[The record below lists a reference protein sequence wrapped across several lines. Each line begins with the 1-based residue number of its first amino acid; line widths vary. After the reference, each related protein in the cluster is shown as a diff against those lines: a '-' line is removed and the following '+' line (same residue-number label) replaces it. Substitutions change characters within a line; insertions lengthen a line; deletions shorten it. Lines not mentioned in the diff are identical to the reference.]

1 MVWTGCI
8 YVLLDNL
15 WDYTLNYYWHIDR
28 IVLIWNMSGSSHKR
42 TDSYRSNNSMTNG
55 ETNHQEKRAQWSTQ
69 AFTVEEIMQQFNLP
83 QIVKCNQQAI
93 LVKRDLPLPINLTQP
108 ILLYDKKTIRKLLAR
123 NVVYDNAAHHYA
135 ENDETIVIPADYEGI
150 YLTWHVQ
157 KKPLVWWENIV
168 LWWYAQK
175 RKWMLKFKRIFCAFV
190 NCTHC
195 LRRNVVFFVQ
205 LCLNASL
212 VTKIFKF
219 IASLTTL

>member
-15 WDYTLNYYWHIDR
+15 LDYTLNYYWHIDR

-42 TDSYRSNNSMTNG
+42 TDSYRSNNSTTNG

-135 ENDETIVIPADYEGI
+135 ENDETIVIPADYEGN
-150 YLTWHVQ
+150 YSNRLVNFVACTH
-157 KKPLVWWENIV
+157 KKPFDMVQTGKCGIAKIRANWNLSNFGYMHV
-168 LWWYAQK
+168 
-175 RKWMLKFKRIFCAFV
+175 
-190 NCTHC
+190 T
-195 LRRNVVFFVQ
+195 RNFFVVTSY
-205 LCLNASL
+205 SL
-212 VTKIFKF
+212 
-219 IASLTTL
+219 